1 MHLVFASIPVA
12 VLLLSSFIATTSVED
27 DKEIVRTLDTR
38 YQAAVRTHD
47 VAMMDRILADEF
59 ILVTGGGKVFSK
71 SDLLEE
77 ARDTGMVYQRQE
89 DSRQTVRL
97 WGHTAVITALLW
109 SKGTDKGKPFDYH
122 LWFSDTYVRTP
133 SGWRYVFGQA
143 SLPLPAP
150 PSSPR

>member
-47 VAMMDRILADEF
+47 GAMMDRILADDF

>member
-1 MHLVFASIPVA
+1 MHLVSAGVA
-12 VLLLSSFIATTSVED
+12 AAVIAPATITRTSAED
-27 DKEIVRTLDTR
+27 DKEMVRNLDTR

-47 VAMMDRILADEF
+47 VAMIDRILADDF
-59 ILVTGGGKVFSK
+59 VLVTGSGKMFSK

-97 WGHTAVITALLW
+97 WGNAAVITALLW
-109 SKGTDKGKPFDYH
+109 AEGTHQGKPFDYH
-122 LWFSDTYVRTP
+122 LWFSDTYVKTP

-143 SLPLPAP
+143 SLPLPNP
-150 PSSPR
+150 PPR